1 MTTTTPTAA
10 DIFADAKL
18 MHREALERLE
28 AGDVRDAAEK
38 AWCATLRATAAL
50 ILARTGE
57 EPFNTTAT
65 RHGLDALAAEDSAVK
80 VLVGR
85 YHTRQTTLH
94 GDCFYLGLPPTPDT
108 LRRIRETDRFITD
121 AERLAAGLIRA

>member
-1 MTTTTPTAA
+1 MTTTTPIAA
-10 DIFADAKL
+10 DIFADARL
-18 MHREALERLE
+18 MHSEALEQLR

-38 AWCATLRATAAL
+38 AWCATLRATGAL

-57 EPFNTTAT
+57 EPLNTTAT
-65 RHGLDALAAEDSAVK
+65 RHRLDALAALDSEVK
-80 VLVGR
+80 ILVGR

-108 LRRIRETDRFITD
+108 LRRIRETDRYITD
-121 AERLAAGLIRA
+121 AERLSGG